1 MAYEGGAPPGTGAIA
16 ARVQEG
22 RTTWFG
28 PRGESSSTTSS
39 TVTSARRAG
48 LAGTY
53 IKTRLSGVKRRAAQ
67 GSLKPTTRT
76 RGALR
81 GPSADPE
88 AAPAPGTAT

>member
-1 MAYEGGAPPGTGAIA
+1 MSRDE
-16 ARVQEG
+16 R
-22 RTTWFG
+22 
-28 PRGESSSTTSS
+28 SSIL
-39 TVTSARRAG
+39 TSARRAG

-53 IKTRLSGVKRRAAQ
+53 IKTRLSGVKRCDAQ

-88 AAPAPGTAT
+88 AAPEPGTAT